1 MKHLLIALVAVCVMA
16 FASTAGAA
24 DQTAADQAGK
34 KVSVVNNSEVD
45 IYTLYVSPTN
55 TKDWQ
60 ANLLEE
66 KTLPNGDKVDV
77 LITRTENAEAWDIKV
92 TNKAGE
98 EMTWIGVPVNKAGQ
112 ITLLPGGQFTVK

>member
-1 MKHLLIALVAVCVMA
+1 MKRLLTALAAVCLMS
-16 FASTAGAA
+16 FASVACA
-24 DQTAADQAGK
+24 DDPAGK
-34 KVSVVNNSEVD
+34 KVNVANSSEVD

-55 TKDWQ
+55 ANDWQ

-66 KTLPNGDKVDV
+66 KTLPNGDKADV

-98 EMTWIGVPVNKAGQ
+98 VMTWIGVPLNKAGQ
-112 ITLLPGGQFTVK
+112 ITLLPGGQFAVK